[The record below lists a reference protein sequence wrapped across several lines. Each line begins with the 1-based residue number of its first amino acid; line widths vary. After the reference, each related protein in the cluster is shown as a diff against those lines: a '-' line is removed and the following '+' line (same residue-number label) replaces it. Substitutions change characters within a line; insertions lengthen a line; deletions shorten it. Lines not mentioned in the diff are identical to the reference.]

1 MAQTKAKPRSAV
13 AKGVEAGK
21 PGAGSVRFRAQIVPH
36 PKMEAGWI
44 ELSPAVHR
52 KLGGAGRI
60 PVRGRINGG
69 PEFRTTACRMG
80 GPMFFVVNRQ
90 MREAS
95 GVRPGDRVEVELS
108 QDREKRTVSVP
119 RDLSA
124 ALGEAKLR
132 KVFDAMSFTHR
143 KEWVVA
149 VNEAKRPETRQ
160 RRIEACVKAV
170 GERAGNAS

>member
-1 MAQTKAKPRSAV
+1 MAQAKAKEEAAATAVEVVHFRS
-13 AKGVEAGK
+13 
-21 PGAGSVRFRAQIVPH
+21 RLVPH

-90 MREAS
+90 VREAS
-95 GVRPGDRVEVELS
+95 GVRPGDRVDVELS
-108 QDREKRTVSVP
+108 QDREKRTVAVP
-119 RDLSA
+119 RDLAA
-124 ALGEAKLR
+124 ALSKAKLR

-143 KEWVVA
+143 KEWALA
-149 VNEAKRPETRQ
+149 VTEAKKPETRQ
-160 RRIEACVKAV
+160 RRIEKCVAAV
-170 GERAGNAS
+170 GERAGESVAKR